1 MKRILLL
8 IAGITGLAIL
18 IGGTWLYF
26 NRDRIANF
34 AMDRALK
41 MVEGRVIAEL
51 PAGISA
57 DSIKTEFEALHKLL
71 QSGSVSIDEIKTLA
85 TDYQEKMKD
94 ERLDSAEVK
103 KLVADVKELLSR
115 HKAIDSRR

>member
-1 MKRILLL
+1 MKRILLI
-8 IAGITGLAIL
+8 IAAVVALGILV
-18 IGGTWLYF
+18 GGTWLYF

-41 MVEGRVIAEL
+41 MVEGRVVAEL

-57 DSIKTEFEALHKLL
+57 DSIRTEFDALHRLL

-85 TDYQEKMKD
+85 KEYQDKMKD
-94 ERLDSAEVK
+94 ERLDSVEVRQ
-103 KLVADVKELLSR
+103 LVADVKQLLAR
-115 HKAIDSRR
+115 HRAMDK